1 VALEVVEIPAGMGVM
16 GPGNRFFSEAPPHPV
31 RIAAPFLLGRHLV
44 TQAQWEAVMG
54 ANPSR
59 FRDPPDLPVDSVS
72 WDDAEAFCGRLSA
85 LTGRRCRLP
94 TETEW
99 EYACRAGTTGDFF
112 FGAWGPYADDTAI
125 PRAVRLALAEH
136 AWFDEDSAERSH
148 PVGRKRANPWG
159 LHDMVGNLWEWCAAS
174 WHDDYVG
181 APVDGSAWRHP
192 GDTDPRRVLRGGAW
206 AMNAFRCR
214 SSYRS
219 DDHRSVAT
227 SRFGVQVVVE
237 GA

>member
-1 VALEVVEIPAGMGVM
+1 VALEVVETPAGMGVM
-16 GPGNRFFSEAPPHPV
+16 GPGNSFFSEAPPHPV

-44 TQAQWEAVMG
+44 TQA
-54 ANPSR
+54 
-59 FRDPPDLPVDSVS
+59 
-72 WDDAEAFCGRLSA
+72 
-85 LTGRRCRLP
+85 
-94 TETEW
+94 EW
-99 EYACRAGTTGDFF
+99 EDACRAGTTGDFF

-125 PRAVRLALAEH
+125 PRAGRLALAEH

-159 LHDMVGNLWEWCAAS
+159 LHDLAGNLWEWCADS

-192 GDTDPRRVLRGGAW
+192 GDTEPRRVLRGGAW
-206 AMNAFRCR
+206 DMNAFRCR

-219 DDHRSVAT
+219 DDHRSMAT